1 MQLHSSIILLLD
13 RLTLQ
18 RRVYEMCCIW
28 LSLAGP
34 DYWGTVNQEWRL
46 CKKGLLQSPID
57 IHTDQLLFDASLRH
71 VHVSKHRVHHD
82 VTSSI
87 IAVFNILLRVHV
99 QDVVKDTTSLVLA
112 N

>member
-71 VHVSKHRVHHD
+71 VHVSKHRVHARSH
-82 VTSSI
+82 I
-87 IAVFNILLRVHV
+87 IHLLLYFLSFHV
-99 QDVVKDTTSLVLA
+99 YRITFT
-112 N
+112 